1 MARKSLSSV
10 TGSCFNCHV
19 VLNPFFYIEIED
31 TKTTK
36 NEKRKTKKTITTTH
50 KMVTLSIQKSRHFF
64 NIHLIFFLRAFT

>member
-10 TGSCFNCHV
+10 TESCFNCHV

-36 NEKRKTKKTITTTH
+36 NEKTITTTH

>member
-10 TGSCFNCHV
+10 TESCFNCHV
-19 VLNPFFYIEIED
+19 VLNPFFYIED
-31 TKTTK
+31 TKTTN
-36 NEKRKTKKTITTTH
+36 NEKTITTTH